1 MSEEEP
7 KSPRRRD
14 FLNVAVGGSAVA
26 FAAAMAY
33 PAARFVQPRTRVDT
47 GTVTVGKLEDFPIGG
62 AKTVLFHDRPVLVLR
77 SSDGHMRAFSAICS
91 HLHCIVGFSAEKN
104 QIECPCHQ
112 GVYSVDG
119 QVVSGP
125 PPRPLEE
132 LVVTI
137 NEGSVLLSTLG

>member
-1 MSEEEP
+1 MSEHEKSSP
-7 KSPRRRD
+7 KRRD
-14 FLNVAVGGSAVA
+14 FLNIAVGSSAAA
-26 FAAAMAY
+26 FAVAMAY
-33 PAARFVQPRTRVDT
+33 PAARFVQPRTRVDK
-47 GTVTVGKLEDFPIGG
+47 GTATVGKIEDFPIGG

-77 SSDGHMRAFSAICS
+77 SADGQVRAFSAICS
-91 HLHCIVGFSAEKN
+91 HLQCVVGFSAERN

-112 GVYSVDG
+112 GVYSTEG

-137 NEGSVLLSTLG
+137 NEGSVLLSTAG

>member
-1 MSEEEP
+1 MSQEDP

-14 FLNVAVGGSAVA
+14 FLNIAVGGSAVA

-33 PAARFVQPRTRVDT
+33 PAARFVQPRSSVDN
-47 GTVTVGKLEDFPIGG
+47 GPAAVGKLEDFPIGG

-77 SSDGHMRAFSAICS
+77 GADGQLRAFSAICS
-91 HLHCIVGFSAEKN
+91 HLHCIVGYAADKN

-112 GVYSVDG
+112 GVYSTDG
-119 QVVSGP
+119 QVLSGP
-125 PPRPLEE
+125 PPRPLDE

-137 NEGSVLLSTLG
+137 NEGSVLLSTAG

>member
-1 MSEEEP
+1 MSEQDL

-26 FAAAMAY
+26 FCAAMAY
-33 PAARFVQPRTRVDT
+33 PAARFVQPRSRVDS
-47 GTVTVGKLEDFPIGG
+47 GPVAIGKLEDFPIGG
-62 AKTVLFHDRPVLVLR
+62 AKTVIFHDRPVLVLR
-77 SSDGHMRAFSAICS
+77 SSDGQLRALSAICS
-91 HLHCIVGFSAEKN
+91 HLQCIVGYSADKN

-112 GVYSVDG
+112 GVYSTDG

-137 NEGSVLLSTLG
+137 NEGSVLLSTMG